1 MKNESCKVQKVFSL
15 FEGVCVVGRV
25 RLCSLFEKPGPRGV
39 GRSQELLCFDKAQNH
54 GLVFS
59 VGEKGLAQ
67 TPHGVKAPVKN
78 AILIKTLG
86 SQYITVPE
94 QTEVLMSC
102 SGLLE
107 GKEERETYGEL
118 KIPSPRLFLVNQ
130 LLGFYTHFHKRTNM
144 WDR

>member
-1 MKNESCKVQKVFSL
+1 M
-15 FEGVCVVGRV
+15 
-25 RLCSLFEKPGPRGV
+25 
-39 GRSQELLCFDKAQNH
+39 
-54 GLVFS
+54 
-59 VGEKGLAQ
+59 
-67 TPHGVKAPVKN
+67 KAPVKN

-94 QTEVLMSC
+94 QTEVLISC